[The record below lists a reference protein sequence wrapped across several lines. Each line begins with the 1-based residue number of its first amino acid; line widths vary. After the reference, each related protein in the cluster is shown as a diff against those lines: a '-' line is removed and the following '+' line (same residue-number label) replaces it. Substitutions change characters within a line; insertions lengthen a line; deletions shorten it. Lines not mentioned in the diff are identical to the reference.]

1 MKTKLSGN
9 EAVSNAMRQINPD
22 VVAAFPITP
31 STEIPEYYS
40 KYVADGLVD
49 TEFVA
54 VESEHSAMSASIG
67 ASLSGARA
75 MTATSSNGLAYMWEM
90 LHIASGLRAPIVMQ
104 LVTRAISAP
113 LNIHNDHSDA
123 MGMRD
128 TGWIMLFSE
137 NNQEAY
143 DNTLI
148 ATRLAEHEDVLL
160 PVAVCQD
167 GFITSHA
174 IQNIDILEDEEV
186 KKFVGEFNPKRTLL
200 NRENPITMGATDLQ
214 DYLFE
219 HRKQQEIA
227 MKKAKEVLKE
237 LDEEYY
243 KLTGRKMEYIE
254 KYMLDDAE
262 YAIVVLGSTAGT
274 AKVVVDEMRKEGKK
288 VGLVKIRMLRP
299 FPGYEIAKALEN
311 LKAVAILDKV
321 TSFSTAGG
329 PMYTE
334 VTSAMK
340 TNSSNVIAINYTYG
354 IGGRDVKKE
363 EIEKVYNDLIEL
375 EGQKKIQIFRDLGL
389 RSGKED

>member
-1 MKTKLSGN
+1 
-9 EAVSNAMRQINPD
+9 
-22 VVAAFPITP
+22 
-31 STEIPEYYS
+31 
-40 KYVADGLVD
+40 
-49 TEFVA
+49 
-54 VESEHSAMSASIG
+54 MSASIG

-186 KKFVGEFNPKRTLL
+186 KKFVGEFKPKRTLL
-200 NRENPITMGATDLQ
+200 DKENPITMGATDLQ

-288 VGLVKIRMLRP
+288 VGLIKIRMLRP

-321 TSFSTAGG
+321 TSFSTVGG

-354 IGGRDVKKE
+354 IGGRDIKKE